1 MPRMMQRARQ
11 HDDSL
16 VPRATVTGTR
26 AFLLSCAFTAA
37 ISIVTIASS
46 VIAMADTDPMDT
58 VKTTVNQVL
67 DVLRNRS
74 TSPAER
80 GRQLITTV
88 NGKFDFADMA
98 RSTLGYHWRD
108 LTEAQQSEF
117 IPLFTSFMEDAYL
130 SKIEGYSGQTI
141 EFKGENRTEPGYA
154 QVNSLVVQPNGAE
167 PIHLDYQLK
176 QDGGDWK
183 VYDVAVDNISIT
195 ENYANQFN
203 RVIQNQGYDALV
215 KAMRAKEQEL
225 TASLAAG

>member
-1 MPRMMQRARQ
+1 MPRMMQRAWRR
-11 HDDSL
+11 DDSR
-16 VPRATVTGTR
+16 VPGAIVMETR
-26 AFLLSCAFTAA
+26 AFLLRCALTAA
-37 ISIVTIASS
+37 ISIVAVASS
-46 VIAMADTDPMDT
+46 VPAMADTDPMDT
-58 VKTTVNQVL
+58 VKTTVNQAL

-80 GRQLITTV
+80 GRELIATV
-88 NGKFDFADMA
+88 HDKFDFADMA
-98 RSTLGYHWRD
+98 RSTLGYHWRE
-108 LTEAQQSEF
+108 LTAAQRSEF
-117 IPLFTSFMEDAYL
+117 VTLFTSFMQDAYL

-141 EFKGENRTEPGYA
+141 EFKGESRTEPGYA

-195 ENYANQFN
+195 DNYRNQFN

-215 KAMRAKEQEL
+215 KAMRAKQQEL